1 MARVKVRVLL
11 ASLGLATALMT
22 AFGAEAMAQYPPV
35 RGNVVLAAGDATPA
49 LGGQTTVS
57 ATVVDEAGNAV
68 SGLSCT
74 FSVAQQPG
82 TDASVEQGPFTT
94 DATGRV
100 STTLNAGSAAG
111 TIVVEAACGEL
122 SAAVSVVATSC
133 PQTSGAPSAS
143 LFGTGAGVGSSG
155 VATDCPPPP
164 PAAPPAS
171 LPDTGAGGNTSG
183 AGRTAWALIGATV
196 FIGAS
201 GVALAWRR
209 RRA

>member
-1 MARVKVRVLL
+1 MVGINVKVWM
-11 ASLGLATALMT
+11 AALGLATALM
-22 AFGAEAMAQYPPV
+22 AALVAQAMAQYPPV
-35 RGNVVLAAGDATPA
+35 RGNVVLSAGAGNLA
-49 LGGQTTVS
+49 LGGRTTIN

-111 TIVVEAACGEL
+111 TIVVEATCGEL

-155 VATDCPPPP
+155 VAADCPPPP

-183 AGRTAWALIGATV
+183 VSWTAWALLGATV
-196 FIGAS
+196 SIGAS